1 MNKYFQDA
9 HSNAENIGPKVSFR
23 VETPEHFVRL
33 KSSNEWPT
41 ALKFGVGQ

>member
-1 MNKYFQDA
+1 MNKYFQNA
-9 HSNAENIGPKVSFR
+9 HSNARGSKVSFL
-23 VETPEHFVRL
+23 VETPEHFVRH